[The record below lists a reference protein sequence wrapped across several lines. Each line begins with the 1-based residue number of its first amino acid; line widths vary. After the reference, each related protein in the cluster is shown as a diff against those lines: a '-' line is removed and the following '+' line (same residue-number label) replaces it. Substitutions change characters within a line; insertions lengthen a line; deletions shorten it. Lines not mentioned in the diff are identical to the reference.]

1 VHAAFKNNCDYIRV
15 YISTGRRTRQNIILR
30 DYEGPDAMY
39 KYSQKIILELDD
51 THTER
56 ECCKGMCQANM
67 ICVTE
72 GDDFGSI
79 VGNKPKKNKQTVL
92 DLIIREQYK

>member
-1 VHAAFKNNCDYIRV
+1 
-15 YISTGRRTRQNIILR
+15 
-30 DYEGPDAMY
+30 MY
-39 KYSQKIILELDD
+39 KYSQKIITELDD

-56 ECCKGMCQANM
+56 ECCKEMCQANM

-79 VGNKPKKNKQTVL
+79 VENKQKKQTNRL
-92 DLIIREQYK
+92 RFNYP

>member
-1 VHAAFKNNCDYIRV
+1 
-15 YISTGRRTRQNIILR
+15 
-30 DYEGPDAMY
+30 
-39 KYSQKIILELDD
+39 
-51 THTER
+51 
-56 ECCKGMCQANM
+56 MCQANM

-79 VGNKPKKNKQTVL
+79 VGNKQKNKQTVI

>member
-1 VHAAFKNNCDYIRV
+1 
-15 YISTGRRTRQNIILR
+15 
-30 DYEGPDAMY
+30 MY
-39 KYSQKIILELDD
+39 KYSQKIITELDD

-56 ECCKGMCQANM
+56 ECCKEMCQANM

-79 VGNKPKKNKQTVL
+79 VENKQKKTNKPS
-92 DLIIREQYK
+92 

>member
-1 VHAAFKNNCDYIRV
+1 
-15 YISTGRRTRQNIILR
+15 
-30 DYEGPDAMY
+30 MY
-39 KYSQKIILELDD
+39 KYSQKIILQLDD

-56 ECCKGMCQANM
+56 ECCKEMCQANM

-79 VGNKPKKNKQTVL
+79 VGNKQKKTNKPSQ
-92 DLIIREQYK
+92 I